1 MKKVLNLFDYIF
13 FRIYQFWLDQKDVA
27 PETKGF
33 LILSLMQF
41 STILD
46 CLLLIQQFTGYDKL
60 VSKSTLAPVLFS
72 IAILNYFRYEHNF
85 DSNDWTDR
93 WCNESRQIRS
103 RKGWLIALYLLL
115 VLLFPAVYGF
125 LKHNLQVI

>member
-1 MKKVLNLFDYIF
+1 MKKVLDLFDYVF

-33 LILSLMQF
+33 LILSLMQSF
-41 STILD
+41 TILD
-46 CLLLIQQFTGYDKL
+46 LLGLIQQFTGYDKII
-60 VSKSTLAPVLFS
+60 SKLTFVPVG
-72 IAILNYFRYEHNF
+72 IGIMIINYFRYEHNF
-85 DSNDWTDR
+85 DSSDWTDR
-93 WCNESRQIRS
+93 WCNESRQARS

>member
-1 MKKVLNLFDYIF
+1 
-13 FRIYQFWLDQKDVA
+13 
-27 PETKGF
+27 
-33 LILSLMQF
+33 MQF
-41 STILD
+41 FTILAI
-46 CLLLIQQFTGYDKL
+46 LGLIQQFTGYDKL
-60 VSKSTLAPVLFS
+60 VSKLTLGPVLIG